1 MLSLIG
7 KKLGMTQ
14 VFDEAGFVTP
24 VTVIKIE
31 ENIVVAK
38 RTLDKNGYSA
48 CVVGAVPAKESRVS
62 KPYGG
67 QFPEGV
73 APTRLLHE
81 LRDAAADAE
90 VGSKLG
96 VEVLDGC
103 DFVDVI
109 GDSKGKGFQGAM
121 KRHGFGGGRATHGS
135 KFHRALGGTQMGT
148 WPGRVYKGSKM
159 AGRMGGEQ
167 VTVQNLSV
175 VKVDSENQLILVKGA
190 VPGPKNGIVYVRE
203 SLKK

>member
-31 ENIVVAK
+31 ENVVVAK

-48 CVVGAVPAKESRVS
+48 SVVGALPAKASRVS

-67 QFPEGV
+67 QFPKGI
-73 APTRLLHE
+73 APTRVLHE
-81 LRDAAADAE
+81 LRDPDVDYE
-90 VGSKLG
+90 VGAKLG
-96 VEVLDGC
+96 AELLESC
-103 DFVDVI
+103 DFVDII
-109 GDSKGKGFQGAM
+109 GDSKGKGFQGAI
-121 KRHGFGGGRATHGS
+121 KRHGFSGGRATHGS
-135 KFHRALGGTQMGT
+135 KFHRGLGGTAMAASPSRVFKGT
-148 WPGRVYKGSKM
+148 KM
-159 AGRMGGEQ
+159 PGRMGGEQ
-167 VTVQNLSV
+167 VTVQNLAV

-190 VPGPKNGIVYVRE
+190 VPGPKNGIVFVQK

>member
-38 RTLDKNGYSA
+38 RTLDKNGYNA
-48 CVVGAVPAKESRVS
+48 CVVGALPAKESRVS
-62 KPYGG
+62 KPYAG

-73 APTRLLHE
+73 APTCLLHE
-81 LRDAAADAE
+81 LRDSAE
-90 VGSKLG
+90 EAEIGSKLG
-96 VEVLDGC
+96 VEALDGC

-109 GDSKGKGFQGAM
+109 GRSKGKGYQGAV
-121 KRHGFGGGRATHGS
+121 KRYGFGGGRATHGS
-135 KFHRALGGTQMGT
+135 KFHRALGGTAMASY
-148 WPGRVYKGSKM
+148 PSRVFKGSMKI
-159 AGRMGGEQ
+159 GRAH
-167 VTVQNLSV
+167 V
-175 VKVDSENQLILVKGA
+175 
-190 VPGPKNGIVYVRE
+190 
-203 SLKK
+203 